1 MEVIVDSLRE
11 RPADAMHLGE
21 IRYPCLTDAL
31 QPTELP
37 EQGAPALGAEAID
50 GLQGRR
56 HPGLRPALAVS
67 GNGEAV
73 GLVPDLLDKQQR
85 R

>member
-11 RPADAMHLGE
+11 RPADAMHLGQ
-21 IRYPCLTDAL
+21 IRHACLTDAL

-37 EQGAPALGAEAID
+37 EQGAPALGAQAID
-50 GLQGRR
+50 GFQGRC
-56 HPGLRPALAVS
+56 HPGRRPALAMP

-73 GLVPDLLDKQQR
+73 GLVPDLLDEQQR